1 MYRKLRE
8 SIDLTVQDALMHHT
22 NMVRGVVTVLQELLQ
37 KYQAPIETPVTVSKP
52 HKHVENVVQIT
63 KQ

>member
-1 MYRKLRE
+1 
-8 SIDLTVQDALMHHT
+8 MHHT